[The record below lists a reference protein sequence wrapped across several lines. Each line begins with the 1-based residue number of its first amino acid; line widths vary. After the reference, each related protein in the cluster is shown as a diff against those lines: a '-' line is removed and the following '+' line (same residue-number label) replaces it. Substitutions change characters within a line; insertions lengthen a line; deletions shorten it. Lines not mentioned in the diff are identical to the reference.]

1 MVIIA
6 ERLECIWAGEAGAE
20 GCSAR
25 GPSSRPKAVLGSGV
39 GGYIGIVLKSLGVSN
54 KLQRVR
60 KALSI
65 SNEPGQRCAGDANF
79 HAKQSALG
87 TIFSTVEKEMRNCL
101 RRLCK

>member
-6 ERLECIWAGEAGAE
+6 ERLECIQAGEAGAE

-25 GPSSRPKAVLGSGV
+25 GPSARPKAALGSGA
-39 GGYIGIVLKSLGVSN
+39 GGYIGVVLKLLGVSN

-60 KALSI
+60 QALSI
-65 SNEPGQRCAGDANF
+65 GNEPGQRCAGNANF

-87 TIFSTVEKEMRNCL
+87 AIFSTVEKEM
-101 RRLCK
+101 